1 MACIIWN
8 SDNDLSPEDLIKKLF
23 GSEEVKHEGTVWNWS
38 IKNKYYSSN
47 VKILQ
52 RKLEEKVVSVSNI
65 GASIWYSTEFKHSDV
80 DFLKS
85 WQEELSS
92 ISEPKEADPEVQ
104 LIIVDHFD
112 TEDTKTAVNKWSIQN
127 SVELIDY
134 SEDENEETST
144 ENVAIFASSAQ
155 KRVVESLQTVMWPQL
170 CDSSSN
176 DEEQEK
182 DQNPKEKDLEDFES
196 LFANLVHFKETAS
209 GLPDQDRRKFAEKV
223 AMSFFNALGDEGED
237 SD

>member
-1 MACIIWN
+1 M
-8 SDNDLSPEDLIKKLF
+8 SKLF
-23 GSEEVKHEGTVWNWS
+23 FTGTVWNWS

-65 GASIWYSTEFKHSDV
+65 GASIWFSTEFKHSDV

-127 SVELIDY
+127 NVELIDY
-134 SEDENEETST
+134 SEDENEETSS

-170 CDSSSN
+170 CDSNSN
-176 DEEQEK
+176 DEEEEDKGQS
-182 DQNPKEKDLEDFES
+182 PKERDLEDFES

-237 SD
+237 SDWNEWIFEESMLL

>member
-1 MACIIWN
+1 MSKMRVLSTFCIVEMCRFLM
-8 SDNDLSPEDLIKKLF
+8 SKLF
-23 GSEEVKHEGTVWNWS
+23 FTGTVWNWS
-38 IKNKYYSSN
+38 IKNKYYSSK
-47 VKILQ
+47 VKIHQ
-52 RKLEEKVVSVSNI
+52 RKLDDKVASKVSNI
-65 GASIWYSTEFKHSDV
+65 GASIWYSSEFKYSDV

-92 ISEPKEADPEVQ
+92 ISEPKETEPEVQ

-134 SEDENEETST
+134 SEDENEET
-144 ENVAIFASSAQ
+144 EQNVAIFASSAQ

-176 DEEQEK
+176 DEEQDK
-182 DQNPKEKDLEDFES
+182 GQNPKEKDLEDFES
-196 LFANLVHFKETAS
+196 LFANLVHFKETAT